1 MNKWFNR
8 HLNTLM
14 YASGI
19 LIVIG
24 LIFRFSGYTEVMN
37 VTFILPIFASIG
49 PVVQKAWMA
58 LSVKSFSIELLITIA
73 VIGALFI
80 QEYTEAAIVT
90 FLFLFGAYL
99 EKRTLKK
106 TRSSI
111 QSLVGM
117 AQSAASVVRDGGEI
131 EVDIDDVE
139 EGDRVI
145 VRPGGKVPVD
155 GVIVKGQ
162 ANINEAAITGE
173 SNLKFK
179 TDEAEVFSG
188 SVLDSGYI

>member
-1 MNKWFNR
+1 MNKWLNR

-14 YASGI
+14 YISGI
-19 LIVIG
+19 LIVTG
-24 LIFRFSGYTEVMN
+24 LIFRFSGYAEVMN
-37 VTFILPIFASIG
+37 VTFILATLAAIG
-49 PVVQKAWMA
+49 PIVQKAWMA
-58 LSVKSFSIELLITIA
+58 LSMKSFSIELLIVIA

-99 EKRTLKK
+99 EKQTLKK

-111 QSLVGM
+111 QSLVDM
-117 AQSAASVVRDGGEI
+117 APSVASVVRDGEEL

-145 VRPGGKVPVD
+145 VRPGGKIPVD
-155 GVIVKGQ
+155 GIIVKGQ
-162 ANINEAAITGE
+162 IGRASCRER
-173 SNLKFK
+173 
-179 TDEAEVFSG
+179 V
-188 SVLDSGYI
+188 